1 MKCQVALHMGPKF
14 VGDSSAMHG
23 PFGTGVVED
32 GARRKGRCPATQFGV
47 CEDSEKSSRS
57 SDARQYRYWAPV
69 LEKFVKGTAAGHLVN
84 PPSPVAQDFGA
95 QALCREHMHDIAAD
109 YCSST

>member
-1 MKCQVALHMGPKF
+1 MAHGAK
-14 VGDSSAMHG
+14 VGAQQRSSA
-23 PFGTGVVED
+23 
-32 GARRKGRCPATQFGV
+32 
-47 CEDSEKSSRS
+47 CEDSEKSRRS

-84 PPSPVAQDFGA
+84 LTNPVAQDFGA

-109 YCSST
+109 YCSLTCFCLRIFVEGLHI

>member
-1 MKCQVALHMGPKF
+1 MSRHFIKQEITFSHTGNEMSSCIAYGAQQR
-14 VGDSSAMHG
+14 SSA
-23 PFGTGVVED
+23 
-32 GARRKGRCPATQFGV
+32 
-47 CEDSEKSSRS
+47 CEDSEKSRRS
-57 SDARQYRYWAPV
+57 SDARQYRYWAPVPV

-84 PPSPVAQDFGA
+84 LTNPVAQDFGA